1 MRFLTLLLCLAC
13 SKGDSSPHLYGSG
26 AERSLLEKEA
36 VVLDEV
42 LVDAE
47 RSGPV
52 VVQGEIGQVCDLGCW
67 FYLLGQR
74 GVLYVKM
81 DLDSGLVIPGS
92 SVKKRAIVRGVLQS
106 EGESKTSQGRRL
118 LAEQVLIY

>member
-1 MRFLTLLLCLAC
+1 MRFLLLLLGLAC
-13 SKGDSSPHLYGSG
+13 SKGDSSPHLYGPG

-42 LVDAE
+42 LVDGA

-52 VVQGEIGQVCDLGCW
+52 VVQGEIGQVCDQGCW
-67 FYLLGQR
+67 LYLLGQR
-74 GVLYVKM
+74 GVLYVKL
-81 DLDSGLVIPGS
+81 DLDSGLVVPIS
-92 SVKKRAIVRGVLQS
+92 STKKRAIVRGVLQS
-106 EGESKTSQGRRL
+106 EGESKTHQGRRL